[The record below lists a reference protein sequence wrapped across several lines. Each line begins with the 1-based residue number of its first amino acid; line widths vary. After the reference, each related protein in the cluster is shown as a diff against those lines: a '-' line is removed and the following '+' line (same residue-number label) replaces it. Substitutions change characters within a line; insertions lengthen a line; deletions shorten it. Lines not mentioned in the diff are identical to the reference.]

1 MVKKEKNEEKFLTIG
16 KFVKNLKKTFPELTN
31 SKLRFLESK
40 GLIKPVRSSNKYREY
55 HIEDLKKISF
65 ILKMQRD
72 FYMPLD
78 IIKEKL
84 KTRQYRDFLNGGKEF
99 KNLQLRLG
107 EELKQGSKLQ
117 AFSLDDIKKKL
128 KISPGSLK
136 ELIEYG
142 ILDWREENGKYLIQN
157 EDLEI
162 IKMYTEL
169 SKYGIRVKHLKI
181 FENFAGRH
189 ASFIQQIILPLLLS
203 SNKESHKRALKVI
216 KKLERNLCDFHELLL
231 IKENRKFLEKHK

>member
-1 MVKKEKNEEKFLTIG
+1 MLKNEKKEKKFLTIG
-16 KFVKNLKKTFPELTN
+16 KLVKELKKTYPELTN
-31 SKLRFLESK
+31 SKLRFLEAK
-40 GLIKPVRSSNKYREY
+40 GLITPIRSSNKYREY
-55 HIEDLKKISF
+55 RKEDLKKISF
-65 ILKMQRD
+65 ILKMQKN
-72 FYMPLD
+72 FYLPLN

-84 KTRQYRDFLNGGKEF
+84 KTKQYREFSNDKNEF

-107 EELKQGSKLQ
+107 EELNQDSKPR
-117 AFSLDDIKKKL
+117 AFSLDDIKKKF

-136 ELIEYG
+136 ELIENG

-162 IKMYTEL
+162 IKMYGEL
-169 SKYGIRVKHLKI
+169 SKYGIRAKHLKI

-216 KKLERNLCDFHELLL
+216 KQLERNLCDFHELILR
-231 IKENRKFLEKHK
+231 KENRKFLEKHK

>member
-1 MVKKEKNEEKFLTIG
+1 MVKKEKKEEKYLTIG
-16 KFVKNLKKTFPELTN
+16 KLVKNLKKTFPGLTS

-40 GLIKPVRSSNKYREY
+40 GLITPSRSTNKYREY
-55 HIEDLKKISF
+55 HIRDLKKISF
-65 ILKMQRD
+65 ILKMQKD
-72 FYMPLD
+72 FYMPLNV
-78 IIKEKL
+78 IKEKL
-84 KTRQYRDFLNGGKEF
+84 KTRQYRDYLNGGKEF

-107 EELKQGSKLQ
+107 EELKPGTKLK
-117 AFSLDDIKKKL
+117 AYSLDEIKKKI
-128 KISPGSLK
+128 KISPGSLN
-136 ELIEYG
+136 ELIENG

-162 IKMYTEL
+162 IKMYVEL
-169 SKYGIRVKHLKI
+169 SKYGIKVKHLKI

-189 ASFIQQIILPLLLS
+189 ASFIQQIILPFLLS

-216 KKLERNLCDFHELLL
+216 KRLERNLCDFHELLL